1 MRVFQAAGHSYYVN
15 PYDRVFKSLADTEQR
30 GMLFLFAGVP
40 IDADVEVLQL
50 ERELGPPAIFVDH
63 LYEVRAPDGVRYVHL
78 EFQNK
83 VTPALPGRLLRYA
96 IYRYLCDAAA
106 PLDSILV
113 LPVPHAAATRVP
125 EHAQVKVGRLEM
137 TYGYSVVRLW
147 ELDPALIF
155 ELNRPALLPLITL
168 ARASDRD
175 LERAAEEIV
184 RERNVDLASVFATL
198 GGLRYD
204 RKRLTDL
211 LEKKMIKEFLTPE
224 LMRESS
230 FLKPLIEEW
239 EKESGEKGE
248 ARGEARG
255 LAKGE
260 ARGLA
265 KGEARGKVAEAQA
278 FLRGIVAARFPGI
291 AIPAKVE
298 TMDDIEK
305 LHALAGQALAAA
317 SREQFQATLA
327 ALEA

>member
-1 MRVFQAAGHSYYVN
+1 
-15 PYDRVFKSLADTEQR
+15 
-30 GMLFLFAGVP
+30 MLFLFAGVP

-230 FLKPLIEEW
+230 FLKPMIEEW

-248 ARGEARG
+248 ARGEGSRPGQGRSSGLGQGRSSRQGRRG
-255 LAKGE
+255 A
-260 ARGLA
+260 GLSSRHRRRPISRHSHSSESRDYGRYR
-265 KGEARGKVAEAQA
+265 K
-278 FLRGIVAARFPGI
+278 AARARRPSPRGGQPR
-291 AIPAKVE
+291 AISGDTRRP
-298 TMDDIEK
+298 
-305 LHALAGQALAAA
+305 
-317 SREQFQATLA
+317 
-327 ALEA
+327 